1 MSIQGRRSMSG
12 REVVSGGLLERRKI
26 VVRMFG

>member
-12 REVVSGGLLERRKI
+12 SEAVSGGLLELRKI